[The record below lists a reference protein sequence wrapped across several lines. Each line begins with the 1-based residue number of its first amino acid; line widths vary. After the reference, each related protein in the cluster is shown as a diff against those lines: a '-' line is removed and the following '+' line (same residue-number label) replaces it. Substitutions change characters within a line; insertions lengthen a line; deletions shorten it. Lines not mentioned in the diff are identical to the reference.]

1 MDREILNL
9 IPKNRSIGIDFLL
22 KKLILKRI
30 DINLFKF
37 NGFWTD
43 IGNEEDYFN
52 LNKLLKSKK
61 ISFLF

>member
-1 MDREILNL
+1 MELVKVKTL
-9 IPKNRSIGIDFLL
+9 MS
-22 KKLILKRI
+22 LKRI